1 MENIG
6 APIPE
11 INLISETYDLN
22 INNEPY
28 NLLIGIN
35 QEENIYFN
43 LRKINAS
50 LVHYFNKYSYEDII
64 DLFLLINK
72 YYTNFK
78 KIIDF
83 LDKSIQNKKISLTE
97 NKYNNYFLL
106 KLKRIIDFDEVE
118 KTIELKPIKLS

>member
-1 MENIG
+1 M
-6 APIPE
+6 
-11 INLISETYDLN
+11 
-22 INNEPY
+22 
-28 NLLIGIN
+28 
-35 QEENIYFN
+35 
-43 LRKINAS
+43 
-50 LVHYFNKYSYEDII
+50 VHYFNKYSYEDII